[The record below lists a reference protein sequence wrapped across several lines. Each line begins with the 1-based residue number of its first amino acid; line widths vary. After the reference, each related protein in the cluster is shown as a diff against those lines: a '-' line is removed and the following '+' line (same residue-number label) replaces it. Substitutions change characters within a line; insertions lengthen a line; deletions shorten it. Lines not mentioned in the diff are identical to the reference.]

1 MRKSENAPAV
11 TSRPAAKPSKRDAAV
26 TIEKCDR
33 IPDRDTM
40 GRAGAQGRQLCA
52 VLSIAGPA
60 LPRGRVGNAA
70 QTQPAVPYLLY
81 WRGVPGVRPRLAGVR
96 VPPAIGRGASLV
108 SASQQTVAEN
118 AKTRA
123 HLKPAFTIYLGP
135 RRPDCTAVGVRW
147 RIPKPRDVGIEPHYC
162 LAARNLQG
170 AEMTLFPLIM
180 TWMWFEIFKTAPIPS
195 LAPRGRGHQQR

>member
-40 GRAGAQGRQLCA
+40 GRAGAQGRQLRA

-123 HLKPAFTIYLGP
+123 HLKPAFTIISDRGGRIAQLLACAGAFLSHEMWGLSLTTAWQRAICKV
-135 RRPDCTAVGVRW
+135 RR
-147 RIPKPRDVGIEPHYC
+147 
-162 LAARNLQG
+162 
-170 AEMTLFPLIM
+170 
-180 TWMWFEIFKTAPIPS
+180 
-195 LAPRGRGHQQR
+195 